1 MDNEGLKK
9 LIRKAE
15 VDNTTNRIKAGEF
28 KARPET
34 KDKPKS
40 GSRQMNLTKQQ
51 REMLANLSMGGRKNY
66 RVATPEKM
74 GKSPQVG
81 QQVRQRLKNK
91 LNTKTPGGDI
101 DPETGDLIPES
112 VKKAGHPEAFEL
124 GLDKDTTSNTEYQKI
139 LRRKRIERAA
149 MMSDPTHPHHE
160 TDDVSQDDVEA
171 ADRAARRR
179 KRIGEAMGKFDP
191 RNVGKD
197 AY

>member
-15 VDNTTNRIKAGEF
+15 VDNTANRIKAGEF

-51 REMLANLSMGGRKNY
+51 QEMLANLSMGGRKNY
-66 RVATPEKM
+66 RVVPSEEMKQKKVRPE
-74 GKSPQVG
+74 
-81 QQVRQRLKNK
+81 VRQRLKNK
-91 LNTKTPGGDI
+91 LNTKTPGGDV

-124 GLDKDTTSNTEYQKI
+124 GLEGETISNPDYQKI
-139 LRRKRIERAA
+139 LRRKRIERAM
-149 MMSDPTHPHHE
+149 MMSDPTHSHHD
-160 TDDVSQDDVEA
+160 TDDVSQDDVVA
-171 ADRAARRR
+171 ADRAAR
-179 KRIGEAMGKFDP
+179 GKKFNP